1 MQKHYYLIK
10 WLAPNLT
17 QGERNRP
24 YQMKFVSG
32 SSCVATP
39 INSKNEGFL
48 SQDRQCIS

>member
-1 MQKHYYLIK
+1 M
-10 WLAPNLT
+10 AATNLT
-17 QGERNRP
+17 QGERNWP

-32 SSCVATP
+32 SSSCVATP